1 MRGWHVVLALALLTA
16 AACAGRG
23 DVEGEADGE
32 AGGTLQVAGE
42 EANDHGTADVTGRAE
57 VEMEL
62 DDFYFEPTVLSGQ
75 AGQTLTVKMFNEGD
89 QAHTFTIGSIGV
101 DVEVPQGDEAEAE
114 VTIPKAGAL
123 LYLCRFHAAQG
134 MRGGLSAGG
143 DLKASGEAGVDLDN
157 GGGGDTGDDPYG

>member
-1 MRGWHVVLALALLTA
+1 MRGWHVVLALALITA
-16 AACAGRG
+16 AACTGRG

-42 EANDHGTADVTGRAE
+42 EANDHGTVDVTGRAE

-101 DVEVPQGDEAEAE
+101 DVEVPPGVRPRQRSPSPRPAPSC
-114 VTIPKAGAL
+114 TCAGSTPPRGCGEG
-123 LYLCRFHAAQG
+123 CRLGA
-134 MRGGLSAGG
+134 
-143 DLKASGEAGVDLDN
+143 
-157 GGGGDTGDDPYG
+157 T